1 MTRTVLITGTSSG
14 FGHATARHFAKQ
26 GWNVLA
32 TMRDPSAAKL
42 EAGDNV
48 LVTRLDVTDSASIAA
63 AIEAGVARF
72 GQIDVVINNAGYG
85 QYGVF
90 EGVPAEKIQQNF
102 DVNLFGVMN
111 VMRAILPIYRRQAG
125 GMIINVSSVGGLVG
139 LPAAAIYLSTKFALE
154 GFTEAVS
161 RAAAEDV
168 KAGGIPAYA
177 AFITRTNEVMSELGK
192 NLAPAERIASVI
204 FGAATDG
211 TRRLRYLAGD
221 DVQHLVDARRKLG
234 DPEYEDYMRAQL
246 T

>member
-1 MTRTVLITGTSSG
+1 MSDRSSN
-14 FGHATARHFAKQ
+14 ATP
-26 GWNVLA
+26 G
-32 TMRDPSAAKL
+32 
-42 EAGDNV
+42 GD
-48 LVTRLDVTDSASIAA
+48 
-63 AIEAGVARF
+63 
-72 GQIDVVINNAGYG
+72 
-85 QYGVF
+85 
-90 EGVPAEKIQQNF
+90 
-102 DVNLFGVMN
+102 
-111 VMRAILPIYRRQAG
+111 
-125 GMIINVSSVGGLVG
+125 
-139 LPAAAIYLSTKFALE
+139 
-154 GFTEAVS
+154 TEFHQ

-177 AFITRTNEVMSELGK
+177 AFITRTNEVMSEMGK